1 MSVSCRLRA
10 HGASF
15 DRVVSEPAQS
25 PRAVRARAGG
35 AAVTLASALRLLGR
49 ARVSESEYEHEP
61 AVQCVRKF
69 VRRSGLV
76 YGARSA
82 LGSAGHSNG
91 DMYEGHT
98 DLVSVATPRLRFLA
112 LTAPGAENARLR
124 FLWWEVLNTRPR
136 L

>member
-1 MSVSCRLRA
+1 MSVSRLRA

-15 DRVVSEPAQS
+15 DRVVSEPA
-25 PRAVRARAGG
+25 VRARAG

-61 AVQCVRKF
+61 AVQR

-76 YGARSA
+76 HGAR
-82 LGSAGHSNG
+82 SAGHSNG

-98 DLVSVATPRLRFLA
+98 DLVSGARLRFLA
-112 LTAPGAENARLR
+112 LAAPGAENARLR
-124 FLWWEVLNTRPR
+124 FLWLGVLNTRPR

>member
-1 MSVSCRLRA
+1 MSVSRLRA

-15 DRVVSEPAQS
+15 DRVVSEPA
-25 PRAVRARAGG
+25 VRARAG

-82 LGSAGHSNG
+82 GHSNG

-98 DLVSVATPRLRFLA
+98 DLVSGARLRFLA
-112 LTAPGAENARLR
+112 LAAPGAENARLR
-124 FLWWEVLNTRPR
+124 FLWLGVLNTRPR